1 VSTPDQVF
9 EQEYG
14 LVALDASEFQLQGL
28 ALIRP
33 RYVRR
38 NVIQE
43 LSPHIDRAALTAAAN
58 AHPQAAWWVSAHLPH
73 DDRSSIEKLKPI
85 IEQEALELLRIRG
98 ELRARGQWSPPD
110 RDELTDC

>member
-1 VSTPDQVF
+1 VSTPDQEF
-9 EQEYG
+9 EKEYG
-14 LVALDASEFQLQGL
+14 LVALDASEFQFGGL

-43 LSPHIDRAALTAAAN
+43 LSSHIDRAALTAAAN
-58 AHPQAAWWVSAHLPH
+58 AHPKAAWWVSGHLPH

-85 IEQEALELLRIRG
+85 IEQEALELLRMRG
-98 ELRARGQWSPPD
+98 EFRARGQRP
-110 RDELTDC
+110 LTDTDE